1 MRAPLYALAL
11 SAAALHVQA
20 APGDIRWQL
29 ATGAP
34 IRAAPLRIDDLIV
47 VGNFK
52 GLVQAHAAGD
62 RQLRWQTQLKG
73 SLSSQPARS
82 GDALIVQTS
91 RQLYALSGKD
101 GRVLWQRDLGDQ
113 GDWSMFK
120 LWDSYQ
126 ASPIVRGDMLLV
138 AFGNALHA
146 LDAQSGQTRWRYAA
160 SDRIM
165 ATPTVAGTQVLVADA
180 GGRLAAVR
188 LADGKP
194 TWQQQPNRD
203 TIQSAIATWQ
213 QLGIYGSRDAAVHA
227 VDLASGKPRWQV
239 SHGTDW
245 VVATPL
251 VHGNTVYVGSSD
263 GLFLQALA
271 AKDGK
276 ALWRVN
282 TGQNAFTAPL
292 AYDGQIVLAT
302 GDAYRPQAPGKVSA
316 VGQDGKLRWQATLPA
331 GLFGQPVIDGDTLLV
346 GAEDGTL
353 YGVALR

>member
-1 MRAPLYALAL
+1 MRATLYALAL
-11 SAAALHVQA
+11 STVSLHAHA

-34 IRAAPLRIDDLIV
+34 VRAAPLRVDDLIV

-52 GLVQAHAAGD
+52 GLLQAYAASD
-62 RQLRWQTQLKG
+62 RKLRWQAQLKG

-91 RQLYALSGKD
+91 RQLYALSSKN

-113 GDWSMFK
+113 GDWSGFK

-126 ASPIVRGDMLLV
+126 AGPVVHGDTLLV

-146 LDAQSGQTRWRYAA
+146 LDAQSGQSRWRYAT

-165 ATPTVAGTQVLVADA
+165 ATPTVAGAQVLIADA
-180 GGRLAAVR
+180 GGQLAAVR
-188 LADGKP
+188 LADGQP
-194 TWQQQPNRD
+194 AWQQQPDRD
-203 TIQSAIATWQ
+203 TIQTAIVTWQ

-227 VDLASGKPRWQV
+227 VDLASGKPRWRV

-276 ALWRVN
+276 ELWRVN

-292 AYDGQIVLAT
+292 AYNGQIVVAT
-302 GDAYRPQAPGKVSA
+302 GDAYRQEAPGKVSA
-316 VGQDGKLRWQATLPA
+316 VGEDGKLRWQATLPA

-346 GAEDGTL
+346 GAEDGKL